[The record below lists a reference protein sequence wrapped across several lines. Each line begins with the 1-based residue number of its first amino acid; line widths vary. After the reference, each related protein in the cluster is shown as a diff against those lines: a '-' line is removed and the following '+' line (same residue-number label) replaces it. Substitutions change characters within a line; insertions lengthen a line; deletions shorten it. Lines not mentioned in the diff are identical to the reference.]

1 MEKQKIYEIKYYI
14 KKYKII
20 PDMFDI
26 KIIKSWENE
35 HETSLDPTNFAYF
48 LYDRFENHKE
58 LLKSKGNVNE
68 IVISGRL
75 SGKNERLKR

>member
-1 MEKQKIYEIKYYI
+1 MEH
-14 KKYKII
+14 
-20 PDMFDI
+20 D
-26 KIIKSWENE
+26 
-35 HETSLDPTNFAYF
+35 TSLDPTNFAYF